1 MSSNSRNCSFCC
13 LFMLVVTAFVLMFAG
28 LNYHTS
34 ISYTERQCVLT
45 SVTYPTNTPSHNDSW
60 SNFIECDCGRRCTSD
75 LGTCIKLFAYEKN
88 APSLSSEGIH
98 QIPASE
104 MIKLHPSSMGGSRA
118 SSECTFA
125 ETKCPNGES
134 HDDRMRAI
142 EDAIQLGEP
151 YREKMLANET
161 IPCYLNDSSN
171 EIYLNVDKS
180 YVLLIVVGS
189 FTFLFLICA
198 TCCYIEH
205 HRENEEPCF
214 ACGIKCSDCKSEV

>member
-1 MSSNSRNCSFCC
+1 MSSNPRNCSFCC

-28 LNYHTS
+28 LNYHSS

-45 SVTYPTNTPSHNDSW
+45 GVTYPTNTPSHNDSW

-75 LGTCIKLFAYEKN
+75 LGTCVKLFAYEEN
-88 APSLSSEGIH
+88 APSLEIEGIH
-98 QIPASE
+98 QIPTSE
-104 MIKLHPSSMGGSRA
+104 MIKLHPSSAGASRA

-125 ETKCPNGES
+125 ETQCPNGES

-142 EDAIQLGEP
+142 EEAFQLGEP
-151 YREKMLANET
+151 YRKKMLANET
-161 IPCYLNDSSN
+161 IPCYLNDSSD
-171 EIYLNVDKS
+171 EIYLNVNKS

-189 FTFLFLICA
+189 LSFLFLICA
-198 TCCYIEH
+198 AGCYIEH

-214 ACGIKCSDCKSEV
+214 VCGMKCSDCKSDV